1 MKKNAGNKKLIMV
14 VYDMIFINCSFLMA
28 LFFRFY
34 TGIPTVY
41 VEHYKRVF
49 LPITAIYLLAFYF
62 FNLYSRLW
70 SQASIYEFMIGG
82 ISNLAANSII
92 LIASS
97 FFAYR
102 LPYSVIILAG
112 VFTIIFTL
120 SFRML
125 FRINRRIPLMLKKV
139 DKSAFKRV
147 LVVGAGT
154 GGVSIVKEIH
164 RHPEMKYH
172 AVGFI
177 DDDKNKIGE
186 AISGVKVLGDRY
198 SIKNVANTYD
208 VDLIII
214 AITSLSISERKELVK
229 LCHET
234 RCKTKIIPGVYELL
248 GNKVSLSNMRNV
260 DVKDL
265 LGRDAIKLDNK
276 GISDYLLGK
285 VVLVTGGGGSIGS
298 ELCRQIVNYKPKELI
313 ILDIYENNAYDLQNE
328 LLRKHPDL
336 NLKVLICSVRDRRR
350 LEKIFEEY
358 RPHVVFHA
366 AAHKHVPLME
376 FNPEEAI
383 KNNVVGTLNT
393 AECADAYG
401 AERFVLISTDKAVNP
416 TNVMGASK
424 RMCEMLIQAIDG
436 KSETEFVAVRF
447 GNVLGSN
454 GSVIPLFKNQ
464 IAEGGPVTV
473 THKDITRFF
482 MLIPEAA
489 QLVLQA
495 GAFAKGGEIFVLD
508 MGSPVKIYDLA
519 EHLIR
524 LSGFEP
530 NVDMKIE
537 VTGLRPGE
545 KLYEELLMHEEGLQN
560 TEHEKI
566 FIGKPSKFDFNTV
579 KSQVEELMDLIQFG
593 NNEMILRK
601 IEEVV
606 PTYKRLD
613 REKNNKKVIKEE
625 IFMASAMEEVVVGK
639 VIQI

>member
-1 MKKNAGNKKLIMV
+1 MEKFVRDKKLIMV
-14 VYDMIFINCSFLMA
+14 TYDMVFVNCSFLMA

-34 TGIPTVY
+34 TDIPAIY
-41 VEHYKRVF
+41 IEQYKRIF
-49 LPITAIYLLAFYF
+49 LPVTIIYVMTFYL
-62 FNLYSRLW
+62 FNLYSNLW
-70 SQASIYEFMIGG
+70 SLASIYEFMIGA
-82 ISNLAANSII
+82 ISNLTANAII
-92 LIASS
+92 LMASS
-97 FFAYR
+97 FFDYK
-102 LPYSVIILAG
+102 LPYSVIILSG
-112 VFTIIFTL
+112 VFITIFTL
-120 SFRML
+120 GFRML
-125 FRINRRIPLMLKKV
+125 FRITRRLPLILKKV
-139 DKSAFKRV
+139 DKRDFKRV

-164 RHPEMKYH
+164 RHPEINYD
-172 AVGFI
+172 VIGFI
-177 DDDKNKIGE
+177 DDNKSKIGKS
-186 AISGVKVLGDRY
+186 ISGVKVMGDRD
-198 SIKNVANTYD
+198 SIKDIAHRYNI
-208 VDLIII
+208 DLIII
-214 AITSLSISERKELVK
+214 AITSLSISGRKELVR

-234 RCKTKIIPGVYELL
+234 RCKTKIIPGVCELL
-248 GNKVSLSNMRNV
+248 DNKVTLSSMRNV

-265 LGRDAIKLDNK
+265 LGRDPIKLDNK

-358 RPHVVFHA
+358 RPHVVFHV

-401 AERFVLISTDKAVNP
+401 VNRFVLISTDKAVNP

-424 RMCEMLIQAIDG
+424 RMCEMVIQAIDG

-473 THKDITRFF
+473 THKEITRFF

-545 KLYEELLMHEEGLQN
+545 KLYEELLMQEEGLGD

-566 FIGKPSKFDFNTV
+566 FIGKPTKFDFNTV
-579 KSQVEELMDLIQFG
+579 KRQISELMDLIKFG
-593 NNEMILRK
+593 SDEMILRK

-613 REKNNKKVIKEE
+613 KKEE
-625 IFMASAMEEVVVGK
+625 EEVVEKGRLPRGSAMEEVAVAKG
-639 VIQI
+639 